1 MKNRHEC
8 LLVRIVRD
16 EEGFHVETVTH
27 RDEKKFMVTD
37 PDAVLLNLAKEFADI
52 ESAFEDSEDMEE
64 EAHINTF
71 HVGQA

>member
-1 MKNRHEC
+1 MKSRHEC
-8 LLVRIVRD
+8 LLIRIIRD
-16 EEGFHVETVTH
+16 EEGFYVETATH
-27 RDEKKFMVTD
+27 RCERKFMVTD

-64 EAHINTF
+64 EAQINTF

>member
-8 LLVRIVRD
+8 LLIRIIRD

-52 ESAFEDSEDMEE
+52 ESAFEDSEGMEE
-64 EAHINTF
+64 EAQINTF